1 MMRLG
6 ISGGSL
12 MEITDDNKTIVSSD
26 IMQNINDNF
35 QKPDGADDSKKPD
48 MTLKD

>member
-1 MMRLG
+1 MMKMG
-6 ISGGSL
+6 IGSGS
-12 MEITDDNKTIVSSD
+12 MVITDDNKTIVSQEVMD
-26 IMQNINDNF
+26 EVNDKF